1 MRRALHRILR
11 RPLARFARRETA
23 SLTVEVMIMFPVLL
37 WAFAGTFVFFDMFRE
52 NSVSEKA
59 AYTVG
64 DMLSRET
71 DAITP
76 TYMDNTLTLFSTL
89 SGIPAENIGLRV
101 SVIRWDGDDE
111 VYDLRW
117 SQARGGATELDADEV
132 ETWEDVLPIMVDDEQ
147 IILVETFSRYTPFL
161 DVGLGTMTL
170 DTFVYTRPR
179 FAPQL
184 VWEG

>member
-1 MRRALHRILR
+1 MKHIAQPRLFRRLT
-11 RPLARFARRETA
+11 RFARDDAA
-23 SLTVEVMIMFPVLL
+23 SLTVEAVILMPMLF
-37 WAFAGTFVFFDMFRE
+37 WAFGATFLFFDMFRE
-52 NSVSEKA
+52 SSVSEKA

-71 DAITP
+71 NAITP

-89 SGIPAENIGLRV
+89 SGVPQEDIGLRV
-101 SVIRWDGDDE
+101 SVIRWDEDNE

-117 SQARGGATELDADEV
+117 SQARGGTAPLEADLV
-132 ETWEDVLPIMVDDEQ
+132 ETWEDTLPIMVDEEQ
-147 IILVETFSRYTPFL
+147 IILVETFVDYSPFMN
-161 DVGLGTMTL
+161 VGLGDTML

-184 VWEG
+184 VWED